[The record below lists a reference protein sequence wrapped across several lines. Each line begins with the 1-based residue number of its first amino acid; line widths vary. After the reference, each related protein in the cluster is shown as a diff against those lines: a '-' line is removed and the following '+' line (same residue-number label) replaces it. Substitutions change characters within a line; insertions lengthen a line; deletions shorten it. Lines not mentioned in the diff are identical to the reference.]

1 MENVSEEI
9 RQLLRAI
16 NDEPD
21 EMHGDFTPA
30 VLKLMTKGL
39 AAAKAVLPLLNSQDS
54 GSRARAY
61 RVLEGVIKI
70 RNGWVP
76 GRGYRDRGGQEKTLA
91 TLAANGDYHAQMDEP
106 QRLAAIEKWR
116 RWLESSAE

>member
-1 MENVSEEI
+1 MEDVSEVI

-21 EMHGDFTPA
+21 ELHGDFTPA
-30 VLKLMTKGL
+30 VLKLMTRGL

-61 RVLEGVIKI
+61 RVLEGVVKI

-76 GRGYRDRGGQEKTLA
+76 GQGFKDPQGQEKTLA
-91 TLAANGDYHAQMDEP
+91 TLQANGDYRAQMEEP
-106 QRLAAIEKWR
+106 QRLAAIAKWR
-116 RWLESSAE
+116 RW

>member
-1 MENVSEEI
+1 MNNVSEDI
-9 RQLLRAI
+9 QQLVRAI
-16 NDEPD
+16 NDDPD
-21 EMHGDFTPA
+21 ELHGDFTPA

-76 GRGYRDRGGQEKTLA
+76 GQGYKYREGQDKTLA
-91 TLAANGDYHAQMDEP
+91 TLEANGNYNAEMEEP
-106 QRLAAIEKWR
+106 QRVASIERWR

>member
-1 MENVSEEI
+1 MGNVNEEI
-9 RQLLRAI
+9 SRLVGAI

-21 EMHGDFTPA
+21 ELHGDFTPA
-30 VLKLMTKGL
+30 VLQLMNKGL
-39 AAAKAVLPLLNSQDS
+39 AAAKAVLPLLNSPDS

-76 GRGYRDRGGQEKTLA
+76 GQGFKNFESQEKTQA
-91 TLAANGDYHAQMDEP
+91 TLAANGNYNAQMEEP

-116 RWLESSAE
+116 RWLESNAE

>member
-1 MENVSEEI
+1 MDNASRDI

-16 NDEPD
+16 DDEPD
-21 EMHGDFTPA
+21 KLHGDFTPA

-39 AAAKAVLPLLNSQDS
+39 AAAKAVLPLLNSEDS
-54 GSRARAY
+54 ASRARAY

-70 RNGWVP
+70 RNGWIP
-76 GRGYRDRGGQEKTLA
+76 GRGYKDREGQDRTQA
-91 TLAANGDYHAQMDEP
+91 TLAANGNYHAQMEEP
-106 QRLAAIEKWR
+106 QRLASIEKWR

>member
-1 MENVSEEI
+1 MESAGEDI
-9 RQLLRAI
+9 KQLLRVI

-21 EMHGDFTPA
+21 KLHGDFTPA

-39 AAAKAVLPLLNSQDS
+39 PAARAVLPLLNSQDFA
-54 GSRARAY
+54 SRARAY

-76 GRGYRDRGGQEKTLA
+76 GQGYKDREGQDKTQA
-91 TLAANGDYHAQMDEP
+91 TLAANGNYNAQMEEP

-116 RWLESSAE
+116 SWLESSRE

>member
-1 MENVSEEI
+1 VDI
-9 RQLLRAI
+9 QQLLRTI
-16 NDEPD
+16 DDQPD
-21 EMHGDFTPA
+21 KLHGDFTPS
-30 VLKLMTKGL
+30 VLKLMTLGL

-61 RVLEGVIKI
+61 RVMEGVIKI

-76 GRGYRDRGGQEKTLA
+76 GQGYKEREGQERTQA
-91 TLAANGDYHAQMDEP
+91 ILAANGNYNAQMEEP
-106 QRLAAIEKWR
+106 QRVAAIEKWR